1 MPIMIIRFT
10 WSGGWVGVVIV
21 RSTAFNIHPIL
32 NLIHVFPVWQILD
45 QLFSL
50 ALSLPKPA
58 GFSGTVDIE
67 LPYSALSSLED
78 VIAILRSVS
87 SIHSLIFCMNFL

>member
-1 MPIMIIRFT
+1 ME
-10 WSGGWVGVVIV
+10 WVEVVIA
-21 RSTAFNIHPIL
+21 RSTAFNIHSVL
-32 NLIHVFPVWQILD
+32 NLTHHVSPVWQILD

-58 GFSGTVDIE
+58 GFSGSVDIE

-87 SIHSLIFCMNFL
+87 SIHSLIFCMNLV